1 MSANLSNEFEK
12 IATGNEAILIRRVG
26 GRILGGRT
34 LELSDYDGMD
44 NTIKAGHIIIV
55 GEDGK
60 YRPLNVDGAG
70 YHSKPSGAKYAGV
83 LVRTITKNDARATI
97 QYDGEINDLALP
109 YSIDVEGI
117 REAIKADLPSLY
129 FMHD

>member
-34 LELSDYDGMD
+34 LYTADYNGEGDV
-44 NTIKAGHIIIV
+44 IKAGHIIIV
-55 GEDGK
+55 SEDGYK
-60 YRPLNVDGAG
+60 PLNTDGG
-70 YHSKPSGAKYAGV
+70 QYVTKPEGAKYAGV
-83 LVRTITKNDARATI
+83 LVRTISKNDARASI

-109 YSIDVEGI
+109 YPIDNI

>member
-34 LELSDYDGMD
+34 LNTADYNGEGDV
-44 NTIKAGHIIIV
+44 IKAGHIIIV
-55 GEDGK
+55 DEDGN

-70 YHSKPSGAKYAGV
+70 YQSKPSSAKYAGV

-97 QYDGEINDLALP
+97 QYDGEINDKALP
-109 YSIDVEGI
+109 YPIDNI